1 MAYAPSS
8 SSALTDEEIITK
20 AKQKFSDASEA
31 FERNMNRYES
41 DIKFGR
47 LGEQWEPS
55 DVQARQIQGRPTL
68 TINRLPSFIR
78 QVVNDAR
85 QNKPSIK
92 VHPID
97 DKADPDTAEVLNG
110 IIRNIE
116 QVSKAD
122 LAYDT
127 ALDCCASGGFG
138 YFRIGMEYADDDT
151 FDMDITIDRIINPLT
166 IYPDPKS
173 MCADSSDW
181 DCCFVTEMMPREEFE
196 ANYPD
201 AQPINWSAGHSS
213 RDDSSWFDKDQI
225 RIAEYWYREETSSTI
240 HLMASG
246 DVIYDSVY
254 EELQDEYEA
263 LGNTIIETRETTS
276 YKVTQYIMNGQEILE
291 TNPWPGQ
298 YIPIIPVYGEEVY
311 ADGERTFLSLIHFS
325 KDAQRTYNYWRT
337 TTTELIAMAPKA
349 PWVGP
354 TGAFNSDLDRWQ
366 NANTETIPFLEYD
379 GDVPPQRQ
387 PFAGPP
393 AGALQEALNAS
404 DDMKSVMGLHDAA
417 LGAQSNEIS
426 GVAIGKRVREGDT
439 STFHFVDNMA
449 RAIRHAGVIIVGLIP
464 HVYSRARMVRV
475 LGEDGSVQT
484 VAVNQPITKEQE
496 MLQGEAVEQ
505 QEAME
510 NIYDLTVGKYD
521 VTVKSGP
528 SYTTQREE
536 ARSSMLALLQ
546 AFPQAAA
553 VTGDLVAE
561 SMDWP
566 NADVF
571 AKRLKSMLPPGV
583 IDEKTDPRIG
593 QMTQQMQGMEQVIN
607 QLMADRE
614 GKQAEIQV
622 DREKLQIDNRKVDVD
637 YLRAETDR
645 MEAQIKAK
653 EAEIKATAA
662 LMSEKDDT
670 PIVLKQM
677 DIKADAQ
684 QSAFEAEFNQQ
695 KIDIDRERLDLERQK
710 LELEKYKADMS
721 MMQKNSTPPEGSS
734 TEILIDL

>member
-1 MAYAPSS
+1 
-8 SSALTDEEIITK
+8 
-20 AKQKFSDASEA
+20 
-31 FERNMNRYES
+31 
-41 DIKFGR
+41 
-47 LGEQWEPS
+47 
-55 DVQARQIQGRPTL
+55 
-68 TINRLPSFIR
+68 
-78 QVVNDAR
+78 
-85 QNKPSIK
+85 
-92 VHPID
+92 
-97 DKADPDTAEVLNG
+97 
-110 IIRNIE
+110 
-116 QVSKAD
+116 
-122 LAYDT
+122 
-127 ALDCCASGGFG
+127 
-138 YFRIGMEYADDDT
+138 
-151 FDMDITIDRIINPLT
+151 
-166 IYPDPKS
+166 
-173 MCADSSDW
+173 
-181 DCCFVTEMMPREEFE
+181 
-196 ANYPD
+196 
-201 AQPINWSAGHSS
+201 
-213 RDDSSWFDKDQI
+213 
-225 RIAEYWYREETSSTI
+225 
-240 HLMASG
+240 
-246 DVIYDSVY
+246 
-254 EELQDEYEA
+254 
-263 LGNTIIETRETTS
+263 
-276 YKVTQYIMNGQEILE
+276 
-291 TNPWPGQ
+291 
-298 YIPIIPVYGEEVY
+298 
-311 ADGERTFLSLIHFS
+311 
-325 KDAQRTYNYWRT
+325 
-337 TTTELIAMAPKA
+337 
-349 PWVGP
+349 
-354 TGAFNSDLDRWQ
+354 
-366 NANTETIPFLEYD
+366 
-379 GDVPPQRQ
+379 
-387 PFAGPP
+387 
-393 AGALQEALNAS
+393 
-404 DDMKSVMGLHDAA
+404 MKSVMGLHDAA